1 MQFAKKCINP
11 HMQLRVNAL
20 SSFLTK
26 GFGRE
31 LSLYILRIILLLDLT
46 VAVHEAVNTTC
57 CINELAL
64 TCVEWV

>member
-1 MQFAKKCINP
+1 
-11 HMQLRVNAL
+11 MQLRVNAL

-26 GFGRE
+26 GLVE
-31 LSLYILRIILLLDLT
+31 NISYILRIILLLDLT

-64 TCVEWV
+64 TCIEWV

>member
-26 GFGRE
+26 GLVE
-31 LSLYILRIILLLDLT
+31 NISYILRIILLLDLT
-46 VAVHEAVNTTC
+46 VAVHEAVNTTS

>member
-46 VAVHEAVNTTC
+46 VAVHEAVNATS

>member
-1 MQFAKKCINP
+1 
-11 HMQLRVNAL
+11 MQLRVNAL

-26 GFGRE
+26 GLVE
-31 LSLYILRIILLLDLT
+31 NISYILRIILLLDLT